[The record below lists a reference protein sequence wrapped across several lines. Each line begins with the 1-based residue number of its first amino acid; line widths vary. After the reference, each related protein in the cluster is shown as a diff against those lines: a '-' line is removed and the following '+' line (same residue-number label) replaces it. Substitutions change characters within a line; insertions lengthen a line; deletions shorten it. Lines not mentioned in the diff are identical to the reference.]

1 MSADRADNENTQTAN
16 GRAGKETIV
25 DEQVL
30 HDREGSSGDQ
40 RTRRR
45 TGLRARRLL
54 ILIDGQ
60 RDSAELGRLAGDT
73 HVDDTLRTLADAG
86 FIEAEAAPATATP
99 APAAH
104 ATSPTPRA
112 HGGRQASLA
121 LAQDFMMNTLRTFH
135 GPYGK
140 LDLVKRIHAST
151 HSAELR
157 ALFEEWL
164 HSISESRIGRKR
176 ADELSARL
184 LEVMPG

>member
-1 MSADRADNENTQTAN
+1 MVKRFFSV
-16 GRAGKETIV
+16 K
-25 DEQVL
+25 
-30 HDREGSSGDQ
+30 S
-40 RTRRR
+40 
-45 TGLRARRLL
+45 
-54 ILIDGQ
+54 
-60 RDSAELGRLAGDT
+60 EL
-73 HVDDTLRTLADAG
+73 
-86 FIEAEAAPATATP
+86 
-99 APAAH
+99 
-104 ATSPTPRA
+104 
-112 HGGRQASLA
+112 
-121 LAQDFMMNTLRTFH
+121 TFH

>member
-1 MSADRADNENTQTAN
+1 MGKYCKTARGHQEISERSA
-16 GRAGKETIV
+16 G
-25 DEQVL
+25 L
-30 HDREGSSGDQ
+30 
-40 RTRRR
+40 
-45 TGLRARRLL
+45 GLRARRLL

-60 RDSAELGRLAGDT
+60 RDSEELSRLAGDT
-73 HVDDTLRTLADAG
+73 QVEDTLRTLADGG
-86 FIEAEAAPATATP
+86 FIEAGAEPAAATVAPVAHSRPTP
-99 APAAH
+99 AAQ
-104 ATSPTPRA
+104 S
-112 HGGRQASLA
+112 GRQASLA

-151 HSAELR
+151 HGAELR

>member
-1 MSADRADNENTQTAN
+1 MDKFAKTPKGQ
-16 GRAGKETIV
+16 
-25 DEQVL
+25 DEIA
-30 HDREGSSGDQ
+30 H
-40 RTRRR
+40 RTHGL
-45 TGLRARRLL
+45 GLRARRLL
-54 ILIDGQ
+54 ILVDGQ
-60 RDSAELGRLAGDT
+60 RSVEDLRGLTGDPGIAGTLGE
-73 HVDDTLRTLADAG
+73 LADAG
-86 FIEAEAAPATATP
+86 FIAPCAPQAGATASAGRDT
-99 APAAH
+99 APPVTGAAGLRANTGH
-104 ATSPTPRA
+104 A
-112 HGGRQASLA
+112 ASLP
-121 LAQDFMMNTLRTFH
+121 LARDFMMNTLRTFH